1 MKAINKVCQILG
13 LLTGVAAL
21 VMFFSDFAS
30 IRIANVAPL
39 EATGAELAF
48 GAKVGGYAL
57 HKSYKLLFCF
67 LVAVLTVVLSGFSFK
82 SKGAKYATPISAAV
96 VAVFMLVVT
105 LGDPFKFVNGDGL
118 AAYSIK
124 YVFAGVITVT
134 ALLFASM
141 LFSAAHLFINDYI
154 ECAGKKPTLLKRI
167 VKFFRDYKSE
177 AKKIVWP
184 SFKDVVKNTVI
195 VLIMC
200 VIVGAFIWVLDFG
213 LSKLLSLIWSI
224 KVK

>member
-13 LLTGVAAL
+13 LITGVAAV
-21 VMFFSDFAS
+21 VMFFTNFAS
-30 IRIANVAPL
+30 IASADTSFT
-39 EATGAELAF
+39 ATGAELAF
-48 GAKVGGYAL
+48 GSTVAGVAL

-67 LVAVLTVVLSGFSFK
+67 CVAVLTVVLSGFSFK
-82 SKGAKYATPISAAV
+82 AKGAKYAAPISAAV

-105 LGDPFKFVNGDGL
+105 LGDPFKYVNADGVG
-118 AAYSIK
+118 AKSIT

-154 ECAGKKPTLLKRI
+154 ECAGKKPTIMKRVI
-167 VKFFRDYKSE
+167 KFLRDYKSE

-184 SFKDVVKNTVI
+184 GFKDVVKNTVI
-195 VLIMC
+195 VLVMC
-200 VIVGAFIWVLDFG
+200 VVVGAFIWILDWG
-213 LSKLLSLIWSI
+213 LAQLLDLIWSI
-224 KVK
+224 

>member
-13 LLTGVAAL
+13 LITGVAAV
-21 VMFFSDFAS
+21 VMFFTNFAS
-30 IRIANVAPL
+30 IASADTSFT
-39 EATGAELAF
+39 ATGAELAF
-48 GAKVGGYAL
+48 GSTVAGVAL

-67 LVAVLTVVLSGFSFK
+67 CIAVLTVVLSGFSFK
-82 SKGAKYATPISAAV
+82 SKGAKYAAPVSAAV

-105 LGDPFKFVNGDGL
+105 LGDPFKYVNADGVG
-118 AAYSIK
+118 AKSIT

-141 LFSAAHLFINDYI
+141 LLSGAHLFINDYI
-154 ECAGKKPTLLKRI
+154 ECAGKKPTIIKRVI
-167 VKFFRDYKSE
+167 KFFRDYKSE

-184 SFKDVVKNTVI
+184 GFKDVLKNTVI

-200 VIVGAFIWVLDFG
+200 VVVGAFIWILDWG
-213 LSKLLSLIWSI
+213 LAQLLDLIWSI
-224 KVK
+224 

>member
-13 LLTGVAAL
+13 LITGIAAV
-21 VMFFSDFAS
+21 VMFFTNFAS
-30 IRIANVAPL
+30 IASATTTFT
-39 EATGAELAF
+39 ATGAELAF
-48 GAKVGGYAL
+48 GSTVSGVAL

-67 LVAVLTVVLSGFSFK
+67 CVAVLTVVLSGFSFK
-82 SKGAKYATPISAAV
+82 SKGAKYAAPVSAAV

-105 LGDPFKFVNGDGL
+105 LGDPFKYVNAEGVV
-118 AAYSIK
+118 AKSIT
-124 YVFAGVITVT
+124 YVLAGVITVT

-154 ECAGKKPTLLKRI
+154 ECAGKKPTIMKRVI
-167 VKFFRDYKSE
+167 KFLRDYKSE

-184 SFKDVVKNTVI
+184 GFKDVLKNTVI

-200 VIVGAFIWVLDFG
+200 VVVGAFIWILDWG
-213 LSKLLSLIWSI
+213 LAQLLDLIWSI
-224 KVK
+224 